1 MHYISF
7 ALPWAHN
14 FMLTTE
20 AATAE
25 DSNIFSMD
33 TVVSANS
40 IVGTREESGG
50 RGRTGNIIEPYWS
63 CAC

>member
-1 MHYISF
+1 
-7 ALPWAHN
+7 
-14 FMLTTE
+14 MLTTE
-20 AATAE
+20 AATTE
-25 DSNIFSMD
+25 DSNVFSMD